1 MITIFFS
8 PKPFNDPDINVAQRN
23 AIASWKALGDD
34 VDIILFGNEDGCS
47 EVSEEF
53 SIKHVSDVPCNSEG
67 LPIVKEMFSLA
78 ESMSSGNLLMYINSD
93 IILLSDFNKAVKAI
107 DHEMNGKPFL
117 VVGQRHDFDLYESVD
132 FNDVNW
138 ESKLAERVLAD
149 GKLRGNGA
157 IDYFLF
163 KKNMWPKTMPP
174 FVIGRVQFD
183 NWLIYC
189 ARFMGIDVIDATPVI
204 TAVHQNHVQ
213 REGYYFKRR
222 QSPEALE
229 QIKLTSAMKQN
240 FLISD
245 ASLVCTSNGLK
256 RPKFSISRL
265 KRIILTTQIGYVIE
279 NGTCHS
285 ILGIGPS
292 IFLTVSYT

>member
-1 MITIFFS
+1 M
-8 PKPFNDPDINVAQRN
+8 
-23 AIASWKALGDD
+23 
-34 VDIILFGNEDGCS
+34 
-47 EVSEEF
+47 
-53 SIKHVSDVPCNSEG
+53 
-67 LPIVKEMFSLA
+67 
-78 ESMSSGNLLMYINSD
+78 
-93 IILLSDFNKAVKAI
+93 
-107 DHEMNGKPFL
+107 
-117 VVGQRHDFDLYESVD
+117 
-132 FNDVNW
+132 
-138 ESKLAERVLAD
+138 VLAD

-265 KRIILTTQIGYVIE
+265 KRIILTGSSLYPKF
-279 NGTCHS
+279 S
-285 ILGIGPS
+285 Y
-292 IFLTVSYT
+292 IFTFLHQFLSFFVRAKKTKSNPAV